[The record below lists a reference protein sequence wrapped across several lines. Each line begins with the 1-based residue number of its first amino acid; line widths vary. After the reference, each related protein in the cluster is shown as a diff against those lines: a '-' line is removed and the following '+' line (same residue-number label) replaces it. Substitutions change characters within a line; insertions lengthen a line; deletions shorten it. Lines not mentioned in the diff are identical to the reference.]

1 MPDTA
6 PPLPPLQPSPL
17 ARIALLAYLF
27 LIVYASWFP
36 FSDWRDVGLS
46 PWSYLWAPMPKYW
59 TKFDALINI
68 AGYIPLG
75 MLIVYALY
83 PWIRK
88 VGAVAIAIVAG
99 ALVSG
104 TMEAVQHYLPSRIP
118 SILDFY
124 TNLGGICIGAVLAA
138 CSTAALLERGRLRLL
153 RQRWFQADAS
163 NGMILLA
170 LWPLAQIFPQGYLF
184 GHGQILPIL
193 SDWISDTLSD
203 WVPQSDRLSG
213 WQSDLL
219 SIPRTLESF
228 LNNNAKPSP
237 EQYWLLETLIT
248 ASGLT
253 GAVLML
259 HYLLRKSAPK
269 VALTLVLVST
279 VLAVKS
285 LATALLFAPENAF
298 IWITTGAQGGL
309 LVAVLMLSGLI
320 YTQPAIQRRVA
331 VLMLSVS
338 LLTVNLVP
346 VNPYFMAT
354 LQAWVQGKF
363 LNFNGAAHFLS
374 LLWPF
379 LTLWFLLHP
388 LHRVKHQRLQALH
401 KI

>member
-6 PPLPPLQPSPL
+6 PPQPPLQPSPL

-46 PWSYLWAPMPKYW
+46 PWGYLWAPMPKYW

-75 MLIVYALY
+75 MLIVFALY
-83 PWIRK
+83 PRIRK
-88 VGAVAIAIVAG
+88 VGAVTIAIVAG

-104 TMEAVQHYLPSRIP
+104 TMEAVQQYLPSRIP
-118 SILDFY
+118 SMLDLY
-124 TNLGGICIGAVLAA
+124 TNLGGVCIGALLAA
-138 CSTAALLERGRLRLL
+138 GSTAALLERGRLRLL
-153 RQRWFQADAS
+153 RQQWFHPQAS

-203 WVPQSDRLSG
+203 WAPQSDWLSG

-219 SIPRTLESF
+219 SIPLTLESF
-228 LNNNAKPSP
+228 LNNNAEPSP
-237 EQYWLLETLIT
+237 GQYWLLETLIT

-259 HYLLRKSAPK
+259 HCLLRKSAPK
-269 VALTLVLVST
+269 VTLTLVLVSA
-279 VLAVKS
+279 VLALKS

-298 IWITTGAQGGL
+298 VWLTTGAQGGL

-338 LLTVNLVP
+338 LLTVNLAP
-346 VNPYFMAT
+346 VNPYFLAT

-388 LHRVKHQRLQALH
+388 LHNTKRQRHEVLH
-401 KI
+401 KM